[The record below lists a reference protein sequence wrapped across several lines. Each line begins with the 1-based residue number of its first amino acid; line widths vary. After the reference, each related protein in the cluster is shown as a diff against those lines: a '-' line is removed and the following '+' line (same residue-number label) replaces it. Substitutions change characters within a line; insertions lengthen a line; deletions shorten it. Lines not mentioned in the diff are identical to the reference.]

1 MNIKL
6 KLSNKVFKP
15 TGTSEILFK
24 SAVKHIKKSLKILD
38 LGCGS
43 GYVGI
48 AIEKNTKHKNKLF
61 FSDVSKHA
69 SKLTKINSKKNKI
82 KAIVKNGS
90 LFDPWKGYK
99 FDLIV
104 NDVSGISQEL
114 NKISPWYNKHI
125 TNFSGKDGTDLTIK
139 FLKDSSNYLEK
150 KGFII
155 FPIISLSN
163 HKKVLTFTK
172 KKFKFVKKI
181 QIKEWPLP
189 KEMYKYKKKIE
200 FLSKKK
206 LIFVKKKFGLI
217 LFKTDIYLVKKNG

>member
-139 FLKDSSNYLEK
+139 FLKNSSNYLEK

-181 QIKEWPLP
+181 QSKEWPLP

>member
-114 NKISPWYNKHI
+114 NKISPWYNKHV

-172 KKFKFVKKI
+172 KKFKFIKKI
-181 QIKEWPLP
+181 QSKEWPLP

>member
-139 FLKDSSNYLEK
+139 FLKESSNYLEK

-181 QIKEWPLP
+181 QSKEWPLP

>member
-61 FSDVSKHA
+61 FSDVSNYA
-69 SKLTKINSKKNKI
+69 TKLTKINSKKNKI

-114 NKISPWYNKHI
+114 NKIS
-125 TNFSGKDGTDLTIK
+125 F
-139 FLKDSSNYLEK
+139 
-150 KGFII
+150 
-155 FPIISLSN
+155 
-163 HKKVLTFTK
+163 
-172 KKFKFVKKI
+172 
-181 QIKEWPLP
+181 
-189 KEMYKYKKKIE
+189 
-200 FLSKKK
+200 
-206 LIFVKKKFGLI
+206 
-217 LFKTDIYLVKKNG
+217 

>member
-181 QIKEWPLP
+181 QSKEWPLP

>member
-1 MNIKL
+1 MI
-6 KLSNKVFKP
+6 P
-15 TGTSEILFK
+15 
-24 SAVKHIKKSLKILD
+24 KKSLGQNFLNNEKILNQIIKYGNINEED
-38 LGCGS
+38 TILEIGPGT
-43 GYVGI
+43 G
-48 AIEKNTKHKNKLF
+48 
-61 FSDVSKHA
+61 
-69 SKLTKINSKKNKI
+69 KLTEKIIELQPAK
-82 KAIVKNGS
+82 
-90 LFDPWKGYK
+90 
-99 FDLIV
+99 LIV
-104 NDVSGISQEL
+104 VEKDKKLSQEL

-172 KKFKFVKKI
+172 KKFKFVKRI
-181 QIKEWPLP
+181 QSKEWPLP

>member
-181 QIKEWPLP
+181 QSKEWPVP

>member
-61 FSDVSKHA
+61 FSDLSKHA

-181 QIKEWPLP
+181 QSKEWPLP

>member
-6 KLSNKVFKP
+6 KLSNKVFEP

-24 SAVKHIKKSLKILD
+24 SAVKHIKKSIKILD

-69 SKLTKINSKKNKI
+69 TKLTKINSKKNKI

-172 KKFKFVKKI
+172 KKFKFVKRI
-181 QIKEWPLP
+181 QSKEWPVP
-189 KEMYKYKKKIE
+189 KEMYKYKKKID
-200 FLSKKK
+200 FLNKKK